1 LDKSVGDGTVVTLGE
16 AIKQHSSVV
25 AFADRQG
32 RLAVGMSRAQLQ
44 KTVVGR
50 AQRDALR
57 LKPLDEFG
65 EHFSHA
71 ASLVSHLP
79 FLKGG
84 KL

>member
-1 LDKSVGDGTVVTLGE
+1 MQQDTP
-16 AIKQHSSVV
+16 VV

-32 RLAVGMSRAQLQ
+32 RLAVRMDRAQRQ

-57 LKPLDEFG
+57 LKPVDEFG

-71 ASLVSHLP
+71 ALLDTRLP
-79 FLKGG
+79 AKGTAG
-84 KL
+84 EAAR